1 VGREIILRAQSV
13 AGAMGA
19 TGALEAL
26 NAGVVSAVAAGH
38 ALVYPRSGMSAV
50 VVSNNVGGG
59 DCDVRALESTWSGL
73 CDLAE
78 AAGIGVESNACVST
92 FCLDTHPSSCAG
104 ASDAVMRV
112 CFAGRSGLLRALI
125 ACVVDGLATGVLSVV
140 REGGSCVVF
149 PSDCARGPCTDAAI
163 SRAWVCAAAHARRA
177 GYTVSRVGYGSF
189 SMPAG
194 DATEAVLAYAPAV
207 PEARKRARSDGDGD
221 GDGAVC
227 VFESAAYLER
237 RAAVIERE
245 LADLVAE
252 RTAILAALAA
262 QRAV

>member
-1 VGREIILRAQSV
+1 
-13 AGAMGA
+13 M
-19 TGALEAL
+19 GALEAL

-50 VVSNNVGGG
+50 VVSNNVSGAN
-59 DCDVRALESTWSGL
+59 CDFSAQERTWSRL
-73 CDLAE
+73 CDLAG
-78 AAGIGVESNACVST
+78 AAGVGVESNACVST
-92 FCLDTHPSSCAG
+92 FCLDTHPTSCAA

-112 CFAGRSGLLRALI
+112 CFAGGSGLLRALL
-125 ACVVDGLATGVLSVV
+125 ACVIDGLATGVLNVA

-149 PSDCARGPCTDAAI
+149 PSDCARGPFTDAAI

-177 GYTVSRVGYGSF
+177 GYTVARGGYGSF

-194 DATEAVLAYAPAV
+194 DATEAVLAYAPPPP
-207 PEARKRARSDGDGD
+207 PEARKRARSDGDGE
-221 GDGAVC
+221 VC
-227 VFESAAYLER
+227 VFESVGYLER

-245 LADLVAE
+245 LADLAVE

-262 QRAV
+262 RRVL